1 VLECSYRLNK
11 ALAQFEGPIVCF
23 RVPDLGRRLLG
34 LNGVNAGE
42 VVLLGGD
49 LEESKCGSPGVRIG
63 GEVEELPVHG
73 DEYPVL
79 RLSLSRERKR
89 SSTSTTSMPIP
100 SSSARNR
107 CVASPTGRSQWAR
120 PPIRAATC
128 SAPASMSSSEAKTVG
143 RRKKLRIP
151 PKCRSKLASIRSHAR
166 AQDGGPRSRRRSS
179 HAPRQTG
186 THPLSCPPGR
196 RTPSTA

>member
-1 VLECSYRLNK
+1 VLECPYRLNK

-42 VVLLGGD
+42 VVLLLGGD
-49 LEESKCGSPGVRIG
+49 LEESKCGSSGVRIG

-79 RLSLSRERKR
+79 RLSLSREGKR

-100 SSSARNR
+100 SSSARSR
-107 CVASPTGRSQWAR
+107 CVASPTGYGRWTR
-120 PPIRAATC
+120 PPAG
-128 SAPASMSSSEAKTVG
+128 APVT
-143 RRKKLRIP
+143 
-151 PKCRSKLASIRSHAR
+151 
-166 AQDGGPRSRRRSS
+166 PRDPTRVFCFR
-179 HAPRQTG
+179 
-186 THPLSCPPGR
+186 
-196 RTPSTA
+196 